1 MAYTVTARKWR
12 PRKFEEVVAQEHI
25 TTTLKNAILSDR
37 IAQCYLLCGPRG
49 VGKTTTARI
58 IAKALNCEQRDGA
71 DPCNSCS
78 SCESISSGTS
88 LNVLEIDGA
97 SNNGV
102 DDIRELREVVRYA
115 ATQGTY
121 KIYIIDEVHMLSKPA
136 FNALLKTL
144 EEPPA
149 HVVFVFAT
157 TEVQEVPDTI
167 LSRCQRYN
175 FRRVGEGRIAEHLSY
190 IAGMEGII
198 VEMSALH
205 LIANRAD
212 GSLRDAESLFDQ
224 VMAFS
229 ESEITMDSVKQ
240 VLGLVDRKIYFEILQ
255 SIHEA
260 NSPHVL
266 KLLEVV
272 FESGV
277 EVEEFSFGLLEV
289 IRKLLF
295 SKIQGSAEGI
305 DSTEEDK
312 AKYDDLVTKFK
323 SEDLL
328 RILQMMM
335 DTHSQLSK
343 SIAPRFRLEI
353 VLVRMAMMGRT
364 VDIAQLLAKVDPAEV
379 VPGSTPDSL
388 NRSELFSDSAYPER
402 SQDKITGSNES
413 AEKNKNATQKDIT
426 NKLSSEIDEN
436 KLRKLWP
443 ELVEGVKAVKPTLF
457 NFLKEA
463 RILGIDRRTINLA
476 LSKKDSFQ
484 FNQVNKNKE
493 DIERLLSE
501 KFGELLKINLTQEPV
516 LSGSNVNKE
525 ENSAGD
531 PRDQSVLDAFDG
543 ELL

>member
-58 IAKALNCEQRDGA
+58 IAKALNCEERDGA

-78 SCESISSGTS
+78 SCESIFSGTS

-102 DDIRELREVVRYA
+102 DDIRELREVVGYA

-198 VEMSALH
+198 AEMSALH

-212 GSLRDAESLFDQ
+212 GALRDAESLFDQ
-224 VMAFS
+224 VIAFN
-229 ESEITMDSVKQ
+229 ESEITMDSVEQ

-255 SIHEA
+255 SIHEE

-266 KLLEVV
+266 KLIEFV

-289 IRKLLF
+289 IRRLLF

-305 DSTEEDK
+305 DSSEVDK
-312 AKYDDLVTKFK
+312 AKYNDLVTKFK

-328 RILQMMM
+328 RMLQMMM

-364 VDIAQLLAKVDPAEV
+364 VDIAQLFAKVDSAEV
-379 VPGSTPDSL
+379 VPGITPDSL
-388 NRSELFSDSAYPER
+388 NRPELFSGPSYPER
-402 SQDKITGSNES
+402 SLDKITGSNES
-413 AEKNKNATQKDIT
+413 AEKDKNATQNDSA
-426 NKLSSEIDEN
+426 NEPSSEIDED

-443 ELVEGVKAVKPTLF
+443 ELVEGVKTVKPTLF

-463 RILGIDRRTINLA
+463 RILSIDRRTITLA
-476 LSKKDSFQ
+476 FSKEDSFQ

-493 DIERLLSE
+493 EIERLLSE
-501 KFGELLKINLTQEPV
+501 KFGELLKINLTEEPV
-516 LSGSNVNKE
+516 LSGSNINKE
-525 ENSAGD
+525 ENAAGD
-531 PRDQSVLDAFDG
+531 PRDQSVLDALDG

>member
-12 PRKFEEVVAQEHI
+12 PRKLEEVVAQEHI

-121 KIYIIDEVHMLSKPA
+121 KVYIIDEVHMLSKPA

-224 VMAFS
+224 VIAFN

-531 PRDQSVLDAFDG
+531 PRDQSVLDALDG

>member
-58 IAKALNCEQRDGA
+58 IAKALNCEERDGA

-224 VMAFS
+224 VMAFN

-240 VLGLVDRKIYFEILQ
+240 VLGLVDRKIYFEMLQ
-255 SIHEA
+255 SIHDA

-328 RILQMMM
+328 RMLQMMM

-364 VDIAQLLAKVDPAEV
+364 VDIAQLLAKVDSAEV

-388 NRSELFSDSAYPER
+388 NRPELFSDSAYPER

-426 NKLSSEIDEN
+426 NKLSSEIDED

-463 RILGIDRRTINLA
+463 RILGVDRRTINLA

-531 PRDQSVLDAFDG
+531 PRDQSVLDALDG